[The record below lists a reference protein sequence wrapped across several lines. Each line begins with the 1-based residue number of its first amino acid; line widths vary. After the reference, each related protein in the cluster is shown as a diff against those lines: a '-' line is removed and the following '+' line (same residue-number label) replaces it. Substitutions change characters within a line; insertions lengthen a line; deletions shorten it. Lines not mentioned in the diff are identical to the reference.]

1 MWDNFKKKSLYRI
14 AFFFIASVS
23 FLFRVVEPSI
33 HILHHHHEENEA
45 CDDLDV
51 HFHENEEECTWSDAS
66 ILVLDWKNSGPKLP
80 RLAFIDLEYRVCD
93 NNHFKS
99 INTNCFSR
107 GPPVIS

>member
-1 MWDNFKKKSLYRI
+1 MFRI
-14 AFFFIASVS
+14 LFFFIASVS

-33 HILHHHHEENEA
+33 HILHHHHEESEA

-66 ILVLDWKNSGPKLP
+66 ILVMDWKNSGPKLP
-80 RLAFIDLEYRVCD
+80 TLAFIDPEFRVLRND
-93 NNHFKS
+93 HFKN
-99 INTNCFSR
+99 INAHCFLR